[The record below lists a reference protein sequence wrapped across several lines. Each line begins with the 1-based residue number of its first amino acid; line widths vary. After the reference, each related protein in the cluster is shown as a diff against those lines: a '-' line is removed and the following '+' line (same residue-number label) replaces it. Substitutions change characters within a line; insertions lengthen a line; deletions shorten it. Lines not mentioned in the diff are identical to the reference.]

1 MSDLTYPADDG
12 RRSGVTFSSVG
23 ILVSPLARAVASAG
37 FALLLRTAAGARP
50 LPADEVA
57 VTLDPERTTIAFSV
71 GATLHTVHGSFKL
84 KSGALRFDTA
94 TGEVRGE
101 VIVDM
106 ESGESGNTS
115 RDKRMREEILEI
127 RRFPTAVFRPD
138 RFEGRLSAE
147 GDSQGNLHGRLELHG
162 ADHEL
167 LFPVKIHAAAGQ
179 ATAAARF
186 EIPYVQWGV
195 KNPSTFLLHV
205 NDRVELQIQAAV
217 DLSPRKQAA
226 AIPSIARDPA
236 RP

>member
-1 MSDLTYPADDG
+1 MSDLTYQADTG
-12 RRSGVTFSSVG
+12 R
-23 ILVSPLARAVASAG
+23 
-37 FALLLRTAAGARP
+37 
-50 LPADEVA
+50 
-57 VTLDPERTTIAFSV
+57 
-71 GATLHTVHGSFKL
+71 
-84 KSGALRFDTA
+84 LRFDTV

-101 VIVDM
+101 IIVDM

-115 RDKRMREEILEI
+115 RDRRMREEILET

-167 LFPVKIHAAAGQ
+167 LLPVKIHATARQ

-186 EIPYVQWGV
+186 EIPYVQWGM

-205 NDRVELQIQAAV
+205 NDRVEIQIQAPV
-217 DLSPRKQAA
+217 NLPPRKQAA
-226 AIPSIARDPA
+226 AIPFVARDAA